1 MKEKWRTNRIFKG
14 LPFVQTIK
22 VDTYKSY
29 PLSTLLK
36 RPYKKWVV
44 YVQRDQSYFSST
56 QIQMATEVLR

>member
-1 MKEKWRTNRIFKG
+1 MEVKGVKSVWGRGWKRNRGIIEYSKDFP
-14 LPFVQTIK
+14 LYRLFK

-44 YVQRDQSYFSST
+44 C
-56 QIQMATEVLR
+56 I